1 MLHELYFKSYRQSLQ
16 ASDYIKWA
24 QDHLYLDDPVTKKL
38 AAMPQDSN
46 FFEVHEMFEKMR
58 NIHQFKEPTV
68 LECAMHHISQ
78 LHAELLL
85 PNSNAISLVDELY
98 AVSVEFDLVN
108 EQMAWQGLS
117 DAIDDVRHGD
127 NLEGVTEQ
135 ELHMLIRK
143 QAREMWHT
151 QKSVH
156 DVDRLVGQKVTAFDA
171 EAGIVLRL
179 ENGAITIECPW
190 RVRSA
195 EQILVGETDIR
206 SNQQVIR
213 SFEELVVGKTIQDI
227 QLFENCPFV
236 IIQLDDLFLDIF
248 HASAFFDGWTMT
260 DEEDFYLFSMHGGQI
275 G

>member
-1 MLHELYFKSYRQSLQ
+1 MLYELYFKSYRQSLQ

-46 FFEVHEMFEKMR
+46 FFEVHEVFEKMR

-68 LECAMHHISQ
+68 LECAMHHITQ

>member
-16 ASDYIKWA
+16 PSDYIKWA
-24 QDHLYLDDPVTKKL
+24 HDHLYLDDPVTKKL

-78 LHAELLL
+78 WHAELLL

-117 DAIDDVRHGD
+117 DAIDDVRHRD

-190 RVRSA
+190 RVRSV

>member
-46 FFEVHEMFEKMR
+46 FFEVHEMFEKVR
-58 NIHQFKEPTV
+58 KVHQFREPTT
-68 LECAMHHISQ
+68 LECAMHHINQ

-85 PNSNAISLVDELY
+85 PNSNAISLVNELY

-135 ELHMLIRK
+135 ELHMSIRK

-151 QKSVH
+151 KKSVH
-156 DVDRLVGQKVTAFDA
+156 DVDRLVGQKVTTFDA

-195 EQILVGETDIR
+195 GQIFVGETDIR

-227 QLFENCPFV
+227 QLLENCPFV

-275 G
+275 S

>member
-1 MLHELYFKSYRQSLQ
+1 MLYELYFKSYRQSLQ

-46 FFEVHEMFEKMR
+46 FFEVHEVFEKMR

-68 LECAMHHISQ
+68 LECAMHHITQ

-195 EQILVGETDIR
+195 GQILVGETDIR